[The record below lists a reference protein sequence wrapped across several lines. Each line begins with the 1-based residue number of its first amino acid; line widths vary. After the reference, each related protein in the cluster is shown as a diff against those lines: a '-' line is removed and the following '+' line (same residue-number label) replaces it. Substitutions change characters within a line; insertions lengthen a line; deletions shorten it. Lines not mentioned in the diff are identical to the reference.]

1 MDAEDSVPEKD
12 SPDSGQQSAA
22 APKDGVNPLFL
33 NLVESALLEG
43 RSHSIVESFVRDNR
57 FRKKTIPLNY
67 AEDKERIRICLNN
80 ADKRIAELMRDG
92 LELIE
97 DVRVASDRHEVDRR
111 MAEAEIKGTLLN
123 KIHTESVDSV
133 AKFQTTFEKWTEI
146 KALKDP
152 MLMNDE
158 LQLQKNR
165 VEELL
170 KQKDIII
177 TECRRE
183 LQAADDRYAR
193 DIRKQI
199 VDIQSLVHR
208 ADTEVEAMKSILKE
222 NLDLIQGT
230 VEEERV
236 ILQNASNF
244 NWNDVYAK
252 RATNERIKAKQKK
265 ERLLANLTEIEQIEL
280 DYVETT
286 RATRIKLDKDT
297 QALAIELQKIKTNTT
312 LNSEKLDY
320 SFQVLKKRED
330 ENLMVKN
337 AQKRRLAKLH
347 ETIFTLRNKLKDTKT
362 TYYIETEKMA
372 KVIEKL
378 HHSVDHIRSKLECS
392 KKAYD
397 KRVRSI
403 WNLNRDECFEI
414 IQNISAIDKILV
426 EQHLNRKWTNNLR
439 AISDLLLNYDPLCTP
454 KLSSTAKTKR
464 SLTHSKEEQQQ
475 HDFARLKNLL
485 EQSRFLSDKKLETA
499 LQDRQLDSCGMTLI
513 CMDNVLNALGIDS
526 MDGVRQLQ
534 STHAEVQNFNSV
546 EDACSLSEV
555 SSVDNRETDAHQEAL
570 TTSRD
575 LLALKMFC
583 EDDDGAFYE
592 TKITFFSLHTQSEVK
607 AEAKL
612 TLSDTRKFWESFKN
626 IFLPNQMK
634 VWDTME
640 ESLSKYLQVLRERHT
655 LDEECSFLRKQNQE
669 LQHIMQ
675 KMLIKPLNDEL

>member
-1 MDAEDSVPEKD
+1 MENEESVPDKK
-12 SPDSGQQSAA
+12 SPNPGQSSAVSKGGA
-22 APKDGVNPLFL
+22 SPQFL
-33 NLVESALLEG
+33 SLVESALLEG

-57 FRKKTIPLNY
+57 FRKKNIPLNY
-67 AEDKERIRICLNN
+67 AEDKERIRVCLNN
-80 ADKRIAELMRDG
+80 ADKRIAELKRDG

-97 DVRVASDRHEVDRR
+97 DVRVASDRHEVERR
-111 MAEAEIKGTLLN
+111 MAEADIKESLLS
-123 KIHTESVDSV
+123 KIHTESVDSI
-133 AKFQTTFEKWTEI
+133 AKFQTTYEKWTEI
-146 KALKDP
+146 KELKDP

-177 TECRRE
+177 AECRKE

-236 ILQNASNF
+236 ILQNAANF

-252 RATNERIKAKQKK
+252 RATNERIKVKQKK

-414 IQNISAIDKILV
+414 IQSISAIDKVLV
-426 EQHLNRKWTNNLR
+426 EQHLNRKWTNNLG
-439 AISDLLLNYDPLCTP
+439 AISDLLFNYDPLCTP
-454 KLSSTAKTKR
+454 KVPSTAKTKR
-464 SLTHSKEEQQQ
+464 SLTNSKEEEQ
-475 HDFARLKNLL
+475 HDFCRLTNLL
-485 EQSRFLSDKKLETA
+485 EQSRFLSDKKLEIA
-499 LQDRQLDSCGMTLI
+499 LKDRQIDSCGMTLI

-526 MDGVRQLQ
+526 MDGVRHLQ
-534 STHAEVQNFNSV
+534 STHSDVQNLNNV
-546 EDACSLSEV
+546 DEACSTSEI
-555 SSVDNRETDAHQEAL
+555 SSTDNKEIDVNHKAL

-583 EDDDGAFYE
+583 EDDDE
-592 TKITFFSLHTQSEVK
+592 VLHSQSEIK
-607 AEAKL
+607 PEPKL
-612 TLSDTRKFWESFKN
+612 TLSDTRKFWGSFKN

-634 VWDTME
+634 VWETME
-640 ESLSKYLQVLRERHT
+640 ESLSKYLQVLRERQS

-675 KMLIKPLNDEL
+675 KMLIKPMNDDF

>member
-1 MDAEDSVPEKD
+1 MDYIGAENSSLEPIPSSARKNGA
-12 SPDSGQQSAA
+12 SPQFLSLVASA
-22 APKDGVNPLFL
+22 V
-33 NLVESALLEG
+33 LED
-43 RSHSIVESFVRDNR
+43 RSQSIVESFVRDNR
-57 FRKKTIPLNY
+57 FRKKNIPLNY

-97 DVRVASDRHEVDRR
+97 DVRVASDRHEVERR
-111 MAEAEIKGTLLN
+111 VAEADIKENLLS
-123 KIHTESVDSV
+123 KIHAESVDSIS
-133 AKFQTTFEKWTEI
+133 KFQTTYEKWTEI
-146 KALKDP
+146 KELKDP
-152 MLMNDE
+152 MMMNDE

-170 KQKDIII
+170 KQKDLII
-177 TECRRE
+177 TECRKE
-183 LQAADDRYAR
+183 LLAADERYAK

-230 VEEERV
+230 VEEERI
-236 ILQNASNF
+236 ILQNAANF

-252 RATNERIKAKQKK
+252 RATNERIKVKQKK

-347 ETIFTLRNKLKDTKT
+347 ETIFTLRNKLRDTKS

-372 KVIEKL
+372 KMIEKL
-378 HHSVDHIRSKLECS
+378 HHSVEHIHSKLECS

-403 WNLNRDECFEI
+403 WNMNRDECFEI
-414 IQNISAIDKILV
+414 IQSISAIDKILV
-426 EQHLNRKWTNNLR
+426 EQHLNRNLT
-439 AISDLLLNYDPLCTP
+439 SGKDEPSNDFPMLESLLKQT
-454 KLSSTAKTKR
+454 
-464 SLTHSKEEQQQ
+464 
-475 HDFARLKNLL
+475 
-485 EQSRFLSDKKLETA
+485 RFLNDKKLDTT
-499 LQDRQLDSCGMTLI
+499 LQEQQLDSCGLTLI
-513 CMDNVLNALGIDS
+513 CLDNVLNALGIHS
-526 MDGVRQLQ
+526 IDGIRGLQ
-534 STHAEVQNFNSV
+534 STQQAAHKLPYDEEGTSSGEASQTEK
-546 EDACSLSEV
+546 EDTELG
-555 SSVDNRETDAHQEAL
+555 NRAL

-575 LLALKMFC
+575 LLALKMFYQ
-583 EDDDGAFYE
+583 DDDE
-592 TKITFFSLHTQSEVK
+592 TVHSAGEPKPDTKPT
-607 AEAKL
+607 L
-612 TLSDTRKFWESFKN
+612 TDTRKFWDSFKN
-626 IFLPNQMK
+626 IFLPTQIKMWN
-634 VWDTME
+634 TME
-640 ESLSKYLQVLRERHT
+640 ESLSKYLQVSVPDPARMWMILST
-655 LDEECSFLRKQNQE
+655 INWISS
-669 LQHIMQ
+669 
-675 KMLIKPLNDEL
+675 

>member
-1 MDAEDSVPEKD
+1 MGTLEPSPKAGRKDAT
-12 SPDSGQQSAA
+12 SPQ
-22 APKDGVNPLFL
+22 FL
-33 NLVESALLEG
+33 NLVASAVLED
-43 RSHSIVESFVRDNR
+43 RSQSIVESFVRDNR

-67 AEDKERIRICLNN
+67 AEDKERIRTCLNN

-97 DVRVASDRHEVDRR
+97 DVRVASDRHEVERR
-111 MAEAEIKGTLLN
+111 VAEADIKENLLS
-123 KIHTESVDSV
+123 KIHAESVDSIT
-133 AKFQTTFEKWTEI
+133 KFQTTYEKWTEI
-146 KALKDP
+146 KELKDP
-152 MLMNDE
+152 MMMNDE
-158 LQLQKNR
+158 LQLQKSR

-177 TECRRE
+177 TECRKE
-183 LQAADDRYAR
+183 LLAADDRYAR

-230 VEEERV
+230 VEEERIV
-236 ILQNASNF
+236 LQNAANF

-252 RATNERIKAKQKK
+252 RATNERLKVKQKK
-265 ERLLANLTEIEQIEL
+265 ERLIANLTEIEQIEL

-362 TYYIETEKMA
+362 GYYIETEKMA

-378 HHSVDHIRSKLECS
+378 HHSVEHIHSKLECS

-403 WNLNRDECFEI
+403 WNMNRDECFEI
-414 IQNISAIDKILV
+414 IKNISSIDRILV
-426 EQHLNRKWTNNLR
+426 EQHLNRKWINNLS
-439 AISDLLLNYDPLCTP
+439 AISELLLEYDPLCTP
-454 KLSSTAKTKR
+454 KLPGTAKTKR
-464 SLTHSKEEQQQ
+464 SLTSSKDEQQNN
-475 HDFARLKNLL
+475 FPMLESLL
-485 EQSRFLSDKKLETA
+485 QQTRFLSDKKLDTT
-499 LQDRQLDSCGMTLI
+499 LQGQQLNSCGLTLI
-513 CMDNVLNALGIDS
+513 CLDNVLNALGIHS
-526 MDGVRQLQ
+526 MDGVRGLQ
-534 STHAEVQNFNSV
+534 STQWVAQNL
-546 EDACSLSEV
+546 ACDEEATDTAAGASASDVDIE
-555 SSVDNRETDAHQEAL
+555 VDNKAL

-575 LLALKMFC
+575 LLALKMYQQ
-583 EDDDGAFYE
+583 EDDDTIHSAGDS
-592 TKITFFSLHTQSEVK
+592 KSD
-607 AEAKL
+607 AKPTL
-612 TLSDTRKFWESFKN
+612 TDTRKFWESFKN
-626 IFLPNQMK
+626 IFLPNQIK
-634 VWDTME
+634 VWNTME
-640 ESLSKYLQVLRERHT
+640 ESLSKYLQVLRERQA
-655 LDEECSFLRKQNQE
+655 LDQECSFLRKQNQE

-675 KMLIKPLNDEL
+675 KMLIKPLGDDF

>member
-1 MDAEDSVPEKD
+1 MENEESVPDQK
-12 SPDSGQQSAA
+12 SPNTGQSSAVTKNGA
-22 APKDGVNPLFL
+22 SPQFL
-33 NLVESALLEG
+33 SLVESALLEG

-97 DVRVASDRHEVDRR
+97 DVRVASDRHEVERR
-111 MAEAEIKGTLLN
+111 MAEADIKESLLS

-133 AKFQTTFEKWTEI
+133 AKFQTTYEKWTEI
-146 KALKDP
+146 KDLKDP

-177 TECRRE
+177 AECRKE

-236 ILQNASNF
+236 ILQNAANF

-252 RATNERIKAKQKK
+252 RATNERIKVKQKK

-347 ETIFTLRNKLKDTKT
+347 ETIFTLRNKLKDTKM

-414 IQNISAIDKILV
+414 IQSISAIDKVLV
-426 EQHLNRKWTNNLR
+426 EQHLNRKWTNNLG
-439 AISDLLLNYDPLCTP
+439 AISDLLFNYDPLCTP
-454 KLSSTAKTKR
+454 KLPSTAKTKR
-464 SLTHSKEEQQQ
+464 SLTNSKEEEQ
-475 HDFARLKNLL
+475 HDFCRLKNLL
-485 EQSRFLSDKKLETA
+485 EQSRFLSDKKLEVA
-499 LQDRQLDSCGMTLI
+499 LKDRQIDGCGMTLI

-534 STHAEVQNFNSV
+534 STHSDVQNLNNV
-546 EDACSLSEV
+546 DEACSTSEM
-555 SSVDNRETDAHQEAL
+555 SSSDNKEIEVNHKAL

-583 EDDDGAFYE
+583 EDDDEVLQG
-592 TKITFFSLHTQSEVK
+592 QSEVK
-607 AEAKL
+607 PEPKL
-612 TLSDTRKFWESFKN
+612 TLSDTRKFWASFKN

-640 ESLSKYLQVLRERHT
+640 ESLSKYLQVLRERQS

-675 KMLIKPLNDEL
+675 KMLIKPSNDDF

>member
-1 MDAEDSVPEKD
+1 MDIEESIPDKKSPE
-12 SPDSGQQSAA
+12 PGQSSA
-22 APKDGVNPLFL
+22 APKDGVSPLFL
-33 NLVESALLEG
+33 SLVESALLEG

-57 FRKKTIPLNY
+57 FRKKNIPLNY
-67 AEDKERIRICLNN
+67 AEDKERIRVCLNN

-111 MAEAEIKGTLLN
+111 MAEADIKENLLS

-133 AKFQTTFEKWTEI
+133 AKFQTTYEKWTEI
-146 KALKDP
+146 KELKDP

-177 TECRRE
+177 TECRKE

-236 ILQNASNF
+236 ILQNAANF

-252 RATNERIKAKQKK
+252 RATNERIKVKQKK

-372 KVIEKL
+372 KMIEKL

-397 KRVRSI
+397 KRVRAI

-426 EQHLNRKWTNNLR
+426 EQHLNRKWTNNLG
-439 AISDLLLNYDPLCTP
+439 AISDLLYNYDPLCTP
-454 KLSSTAKTKR
+454 KLPSTTKTKR
-464 SLTHSKEEQQQ
+464 SLTNSKEDQQ
-475 HDFARLKNLL
+475 HDFCRLKNLL
-485 EQSRFLSDKKLETA
+485 EQSRFLNDKKLEIA
-499 LQDRQLDSCGMTLI
+499 LKDRQIDGCGMTLI

-526 MDGVRQLQ
+526 MDGVRHLQ
-534 STHAEVQNFNSV
+534 FTHTGVQNINNID
-546 EDACSLSEV
+546 ETCSTSEV
-555 SSVDNRETDAHQEAL
+555 SSIDNKEIDVNHKAL

-575 LLALKMFC
+575 LMALKMFC
-583 EDDDGAFYE
+583 EDDDEA
-592 TKITFFSLHTQSEVK
+592 LHSQTEVK
-607 AEAKL
+607 PEPKL
-612 TLSDTRKFWESFKN
+612 TLSDTRKFWASFKN

-640 ESLSKYLQVLRERHT
+640 ESLSKYLQVLRERQS

-675 KMLIKPLNDEL
+675 KMLIKPLNDDI

>member
-1 MDAEDSVPEKD
+1 MDIEEVATDEKSPESVPAI
-12 SPDSGQQSAA
+12 AA
-22 APKDGVNPLFL
+22 SKHGENSQFL
-33 NLVESALLEG
+33 NLVETALLDG
-43 RSHSIVESFVRDNR
+43 RSQSIVESFVRDSR
-57 FRKKTIPLNY
+57 FRKKNIPINY
-67 AEDKERIRICLNN
+67 AEDKERIRICLDN

-97 DVRVASDRHEVDRR
+97 DVRVACDRHEVERR
-111 MAEAEIKGTLLN
+111 MAEADIKENLLS
-123 KIHTESVDSV
+123 KIHNESVDSI
-133 AKFQTTFEKWTEI
+133 AKFQTTYEKWTEI
-146 KALKDP
+146 KELKDP

-170 KQKDIII
+170 KQKDLII
-177 TECRRE
+177 TECRKE
-183 LQAADDRYAR
+183 LEAADERYAR

-230 VEEERV
+230 VEEERI
-236 ILQNASNF
+236 ILQNAANF

-252 RATNERIKAKQKK
+252 RATNERIKVKQKK
-265 ERLLANLTEIEQIEL
+265 ERLLANLTEIEEIEL

-347 ETIFTLRNKLKDTKT
+347 ETIFTLRNKLRDTKSS
-362 TYYIETEKMA
+362 YYIETEKMA
-372 KVIEKL
+372 RMIEKL
-378 HHSVDHIRSKLECS
+378 HHSVDHIRNKLECS

-403 WNLNRDECFEI
+403 WNMNRDECFDI
-414 IQNISAIDKILV
+414 IKNISTIDKILV
-426 EQHLNRKWTNNLR
+426 EQHLNRKWTNHLT
-439 AISDLLLNYDPLCTP
+439 AISDILLQYDPLCTP
-454 KLSSTAKTKR
+454 KLPSTAKSKK
-464 SLTHSKEEQQQ
+464 SLTSAKDEERNDFPMLESLLQQSK
-475 HDFARLKNLL
+475 
-485 EQSRFLSDKKLETA
+485 FLSDKKLDTT
-499 LQDRQLDSCGMTLI
+499 LQGQSLESCGVTLI
-513 CMDNVLNALGIDS
+513 CLDNVLNALGIHD
-526 MDGVRQLQ
+526 MEGIRHLQ
-534 STHAEVQNFNSV
+534 STQTEVQRLINAEES
-546 EDACSLSEV
+546 ASET
-555 SSVDNRETDAHQEAL
+555 SSTERETGVDNRAL

-575 LLALKMFC
+575 LLALKRFC
-583 EDDDGAFYE
+583 QDDEEA
-592 TKITFFSLHTQSEVK
+592 LHST
-607 AEAKL
+607 AEMKPDAKPTL
-612 TLSDTRKFWESFKN
+612 TDTRKFWCSFKN
-626 IFLPNQMK
+626 IFLPNQVK
-634 VWDTME
+634 VWNTME
-640 ESLSKYLQVLRERHT
+640 ESLSKYLQVLRERQT
-655 LDEECSFLRKQNQE
+655 MDLECSFLRKQNQE

-675 KMLIKPLNDEL
+675 KMLIKPMNDDF

>member
-1 MDAEDSVPEKD
+1 MDNFGADNSSLEPIPS
-12 SPDSGQQSAA
+12 SARKNGA
-22 APKDGVNPLFL
+22 SPLFL
-33 NLVESALLEG
+33 SLVASAVLED
-43 RSHSIVESFVRDNR
+43 RSQSIVESFVRDNR
-57 FRKKTIPLNY
+57 FRKKNIPLNY

-97 DVRVASDRHEVDRR
+97 DVRVASDRHEVERR
-111 MAEAEIKGTLLN
+111 VAEADIKENLLS
-123 KIHTESVDSV
+123 KIHAESVDSIT
-133 AKFQTTFEKWTEI
+133 KFQTTYEKWTEI
-146 KALKDP
+146 KELKDP
-152 MLMNDE
+152 MMMNDE

-170 KQKDIII
+170 KQKDLII
-177 TECRRE
+177 TECRKE
-183 LQAADDRYAR
+183 LLAADERYAK

-230 VEEERV
+230 VEEERI
-236 ILQNASNF
+236 ILQNAANF

-252 RATNERIKAKQKK
+252 RATNERIKVKQKK

-347 ETIFTLRNKLKDTKT
+347 ETIFTLRNKLRDTKSN
-362 TYYIETEKMA
+362 YYIETEKMA
-372 KVIEKL
+372 KMIEKL
-378 HHSVDHIRSKLECS
+378 HHSVEHIHSKLECS

-403 WNLNRDECFEI
+403 WNMNRDECFEI
-414 IQNISAIDKILV
+414 IQSISAIDKILV
-426 EQHLNRKWTNNLR
+426 EQHLNRKWVNNLSI
-439 AISDLLLNYDPLCTP
+439 ISEVLLQYDPLCTP
-454 KLSSTAKTKR
+454 KLPSTARTKR
-464 SLTHSKEEQQQ
+464 SLTGGKDEPSD
-475 HDFARLKNLL
+475 DFPMLESLLK
-485 EQSRFLSDKKLETA
+485 QTRFLNDKKLETT
-499 LQDRQLDSCGMTLI
+499 LQEQQLDSCGLTLI
-513 CMDNVLNALGIDS
+513 CLDNVLNALGIHS
-526 MDGVRQLQ
+526 IDGIRGLQ
-534 STHAEVQNFNSV
+534 STQQEAHKVTYDEESTSSAEASQAEK
-546 EDACSLSEV
+546 EDTELG
-555 SSVDNRETDAHQEAL
+555 NRAL

-575 LLALKMFC
+575 LLALKMFYQ
-583 EDDDGAFYE
+583 DDDE
-592 TKITFFSLHTQSEVK
+592 TVHSVGEQ
-607 AEAKL
+607 KL
-612 TLSDTRKFWESFKN
+612 DTKPTLTDTRKFWDSFKN
-626 IFLPNQMK
+626 IFLPTQIKMWN
-634 VWDTME
+634 TME
-640 ESLSKYLQVLRERHT
+640 ESLSKYLQVLRERQT

-675 KMLIKPLNDEL
+675 KMLIKPMGDDY

>member
-1 MDAEDSVPEKD
+1 MDYIGAENSSLEPIPSSARKNGA
-12 SPDSGQQSAA
+12 SPQFLSLVASA
-22 APKDGVNPLFL
+22 V
-33 NLVESALLEG
+33 LED
-43 RSHSIVESFVRDNR
+43 RSQSIVESFVRDNR
-57 FRKKTIPLNY
+57 FRKKNIPLNY

-97 DVRVASDRHEVDRR
+97 DVRVASDRHEVERR
-111 MAEAEIKGTLLN
+111 VAEADIKENLLS
-123 KIHTESVDSV
+123 KIHAESVDSIS
-133 AKFQTTFEKWTEI
+133 KFQTTYEKWTEI
-146 KALKDP
+146 KELKDP
-152 MLMNDE
+152 MMMNDE

-170 KQKDIII
+170 KQKDLII
-177 TECRRE
+177 TECRKE
-183 LQAADDRYAR
+183 LLAADERYAK

-230 VEEERV
+230 VEEERI
-236 ILQNASNF
+236 ILQNAANF

-252 RATNERIKAKQKK
+252 RATNERIKVKQKK

-347 ETIFTLRNKLKDTKT
+347 ETIFTLRNKLRDTKS

-372 KVIEKL
+372 KMIEKL
-378 HHSVDHIRSKLECS
+378 HHSVEHIHSKLECS

-403 WNLNRDECFEI
+403 WNMNRDECFEI
-414 IQNISAIDKILV
+414 IQSISAIDKILV
-426 EQHLNRKWTNNLR
+426 EQHLNRNLT
-439 AISDLLLNYDPLCTP
+439 SGKDEPSNDFPMLESLLKQT
-454 KLSSTAKTKR
+454 
-464 SLTHSKEEQQQ
+464 
-475 HDFARLKNLL
+475 
-485 EQSRFLSDKKLETA
+485 RFLNDKKLDTT
-499 LQDRQLDSCGMTLI
+499 LQEQQLDSCGLTLI
-513 CMDNVLNALGIDS
+513 CLDNVLNALGIHS
-526 MDGVRQLQ
+526 IDGIRGLQ
-534 STHAEVQNFNSV
+534 STQQAAHKLPYDEEGTSSGEASQTEK
-546 EDACSLSEV
+546 EDTELG
-555 SSVDNRETDAHQEAL
+555 NRAL

-575 LLALKMFC
+575 LLALKMFYQ
-583 EDDDGAFYE
+583 DDDE
-592 TKITFFSLHTQSEVK
+592 TVHSAGEPKPDTKPT
-607 AEAKL
+607 L
-612 TLSDTRKFWESFKN
+612 TDTRKFWDSFKN
-626 IFLPNQMK
+626 IFLPTQIKMWN
-634 VWDTME
+634 TME
-640 ESLSKYLQVLRERHT
+640 ESLSKYLQVLRERQT

-675 KMLIKPLNDEL
+675 KMLIKPMGDDY

>member
-1 MDAEDSVPEKD
+1 MDAEDSVPEKE
-12 SPDSGQQSAA
+12 STDSGTVPAV
-22 APKDGVNPLFL
+22 PKDGANPLFL

-57 FRKKTIPLNY
+57 FRKKNIPLNY

-97 DVRVASDRHEVDRR
+97 DVRVASDRHEVERR
-111 MAEAEIKGTLLN
+111 MAEADIKGSLLS

-177 TECRRE
+177 AECRKE

-222 NLDLIQGT
+222 NLELIQGT

-236 ILQNASNF
+236 ILQNAANF

-252 RATNERIKAKQKK
+252 RATNERIKVKQKK

-362 TYYIETEKMA
+362 TYYIETEKTA
-372 KVIEKL
+372 KMIEKL

-426 EQHLNRKWTNNLR
+426 EQHLNRKWTNNLS

-454 KLSSTAKTKR
+454 KLPSTAKTKR
-464 SLTHSKEEQQQ
+464 SLTNSKEEQQQ
-475 HDFARLKNLL
+475 QQQQNDFTRLKNLL

-534 STHAEVQNFNSV
+534 STHSDVQHLNDA
-546 EDACSLSEV
+546 EDACSTSDV
-555 SSVDNRETDAHQEAL
+555 SSVDNREVDTHQRAL

-583 EDDDGAFYE
+583 EDDDEA
-592 TKITFFSLHTQSEVK
+592 LHSQAEVK

-640 ESLSKYLQVLRERHT
+640 ESLSKYLQVLRERHA

-675 KMLIKPLNDEL
+675 KMLIKPLNDDF

>member
-1 MDAEDSVPEKD
+1 METIAETPKPDNESSDHSQSVPPIKD
-12 SPDSGQQSAA
+12 VSNTQ
-22 APKDGVNPLFL
+22 FL
-33 NLVESALLEG
+33 NLVESALLDG
-43 RSHSIVESFVRDNR
+43 RSQSIVESFVRDNR
-57 FRKKTIPLNY
+57 FRKKAIPLNY
-67 AEDKERIRICLNN
+67 AEDKERIRICLEN

-111 MAEAEIKGTLLN
+111 MAEADIKENLLS

-133 AKFQTTFEKWTEI
+133 AKFQTTYEKWTEI
-146 KALKDP
+146 KELKDP

-177 TECRRE
+177 AECRKE
-183 LQAADDRYAR
+183 LQAADERYAR
-193 DIRKQI
+193 DIRKQV

-252 RATNERIKAKQKK
+252 RATNERIKVKQKK

-378 HHSVDHIRSKLECS
+378 HHSVDHIRSKLDCS

-397 KRVRSI
+397 KRVRAI

-426 EQHLNRKWTNNLR
+426 EQHLNRKWTNSLG
-439 AISDLLLNYDPLCTP
+439 AISDLLQNFDPLCTP
-454 KLSSTAKTKR
+454 KLPSTAKTKR
-464 SLTHSKEEQQQ
+464 SQTNSNEEQ
-475 HDFARLKNLL
+475 HNDVNRLATLL
-485 EQSRFLSDKKLETA
+485 EQTRFLSDKKLDTA
-499 LQDRQLDSCGMTLI
+499 LKDHRLDNCGLTLI
-513 CMDNVLNALGIDS
+513 CLDNVLNALGIHS
-526 MDGVRQLQ
+526 MDGVRRLQ
-534 STHAEVQNFNSV
+534 SAQ
-546 EDACSLSEV
+546 SEMQDLNQQDEICATYEE
-555 SSVDNRETDAHQEAL
+555 SSIDNKESAVNHRAL
-570 TTSRD
+570 TTSHD
-575 LLALKMFC
+575 LLALKLFC
-583 EDDDGAFYE
+583 EEDDDGIHSPSDMKTE
-592 TKITFFSLHTQSEVK
+592 KKIS
-607 AEAKL
+607 
-612 TLSDTRKFWESFKN
+612 LSDTRKFWDSFKN

-634 VWDTME
+634 VWNTME
-640 ESLSKYLQVLRERHT
+640 ESLSKYLQVLRERQT

-675 KMLIKPLNDEL
+675 KMLIKPVNDD